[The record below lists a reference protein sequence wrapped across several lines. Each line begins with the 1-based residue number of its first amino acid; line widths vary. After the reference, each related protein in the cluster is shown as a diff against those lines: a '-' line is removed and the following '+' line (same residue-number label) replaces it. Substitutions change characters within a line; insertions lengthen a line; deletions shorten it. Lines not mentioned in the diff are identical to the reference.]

1 VDNNKQLDVDI
12 VGADARGDGIA
23 IIGRRTIAVPFTI
36 PGERVRVAVDDRTGR
51 ASLLSVLAPSPHRV
65 LPRCPHFGPCG
76 GCAWQHIA
84 YPEQL
89 RLKTALV
96 ERLLRETVPR
106 APAVLPALAPV
117 APPDGSARQPPAT
130 HGTPAPRLDPDAP
143 WAYRQKVHFV
153 FATTDA
159 SGRPALSSGRTR
171 ARGGGRLVMGHYAR
185 GSRRVVPV
193 RECPVHDA
201 RGNTVAFGL
210 HAALAS
216 AHVHAADPAGADAS
230 RNPRRAVGS
239 GVLRSVAIRVA
250 LHTGELMTTLVVTD
264 DGDKGLRTATRKAF
278 ARGTLPSSLHLNLH
292 PRQDAFI
299 FGRETRHIS
308 GAARLRDTVAGT
320 SFLISP
326 TAFFQTNVQAAEL
339 LVRLVRE
346 AVPAGAAVLDL
357 YAGAGLFALPLAAAG
372 HRVFAVE
379 ENRTAVDDGEVS
391 RRLNRI
397 DEERCRFTAQP
408 VEMALKRVKAAG
420 TIVMDPPR
428 DGLSPIVLE
437 ELRRLAPALIVYV
450 SCNPEA
456 LARDL
461 AVLVRDGMQVRSIQ
475 PVDMFP
481 HTAHVETVVT
491 LSRGAEP
498 RR

>member
-1 VDNNKQLDVDI
+1 MRDNDHLDLDI
-12 VGADARGDGIA
+12 VSVDARGDGIA
-23 IIGRRTIAVPFTI
+23 IIGRRTIAVAFTI

-51 ASLLSVLAPSPHRV
+51 ASLVSVLAPSPHRV

-106 APAVLPALAPV
+106 APAVLPTLAPV
-117 APPDGSARQPPAT
+117 PPPDGAAREAPVT
-130 HGTPAPRLDPDAP
+130 DRESGPRLDPDAP
-143 WAYRQKVHFV
+143 WEYRQKVHFV

-159 SGRPALSSGRTR
+159 AGRPALSTGRTR

-185 GSRRVVPV
+185 GSRRVVAV

-201 RGNTVAFGL
+201 RGNAVAFEV
-210 HAALAS
+210 HAALGAR
-216 AHVHAADPAGADAS
+216 HVHAADPAGAVS
-230 RNPRRAVGS
+230 PRSPRRAIGS

-250 LHTGELMTTLVVTD
+250 LHTGELMTTIVVTD
-264 DGDKGLRTATRKAF
+264 DGDKGLRTATRTAF
-278 ARGTLPSSLHLNLH
+278 ARGTMSSSLHLNLH

-326 TAFFQTNVQAAEL
+326 TAFFQTNVRAAEL
-339 LVRLVRE
+339 LVSLVR
-346 AVPAGAAVLDL
+346 AAIPAGAAVLDL

-372 HRVFAVE
+372 HRVLAVE
-379 ENRTAVDDGEVS
+379 ENRTAVSDGEAS
-391 RRLNRI
+391 RGLNRI
-397 DEERCRFTAQP
+397 DAERCRLTAQP
-408 VEMALKRVKAAG
+408 VEVALRRVHAAG
-420 TIVMDPPR
+420 AIVMDPPR
-428 DGLSPIVLE
+428 DGLSPDVLE
-437 ELRRLAPALIVYV
+437 ELRRLAPAVLVYV